1 MKSALHLHI
10 TPLPLSW
17 PTHMM
22 KTLIVTLLLASV
34 ASAQTPLFDG
44 TTFTGWEGD
53 TEKTWR
59 IEDGAIVAGSS
70 GQKQPHNSYLATTK
84 SYADFELTLQWK
96 IDSND
101 GFMNGG
107 VPFRAERLPDGAR
120 EVSGYQ
126 ADLGGGYDGVLYD
139 WVRRKKP
146 LARPAPEVLAQA
158 QKPVGEWNHYRIRA
172 EGPHIRLWLNG
183 VLTADYQEQD
193 PDIATSGV
201 IGLQTHGG
209 ALSVV
214 RYKDIVITELPNAGR
229 K

>member
-10 TPLPLSW
+10 MPLPQSW

-22 KTLIVTLLLASV
+22 KTLIVTLLLTSV

-126 ADLGGGYDGVLYD
+126 ADLGAGYDGVLYD

-146 LARPAPEVLAQA
+146 LARPTPEVLAKA

-172 EGPHIRLWLNG
+172 EGPHIRLWLND
-183 VLTADYQEQD
+183 VLTADYEEKD
-193 PDIATSGV
+193 PGIATSGV

-209 ALSVV
+209 AMSIV
-214 RYKDIVITELPNAGR
+214 RYKDIVITELPMTKA